1 MHFQSNNSLQYTELC
16 LFSNISFP
24 ETSEFDTSDTFISRT
39 VVTSLSPASSNLR
52 DLATLLHPRDTPSRT
67 SDRRSEQSQAWC
79 PWGLGSYPP
88 STSPISSSLQ
98 YLGTFFSVL
107 KSRKF
112 HWSELDFYRLPLKE
126 TWLILYINKTGV
138 KKKKKSV
145 HKFIFVGF
153 FWLERGAYCYNLIY
167 CLFS

>member
-1 MHFQSNNSLQYTELC
+1 MLSRNLTIVLTCPCNVHFQSNNSLQYTELC

-52 DLATLLHPRDTPSRT
+52 DLATLLHPKDTPSRT

-88 STSPISSSLQ
+88 LHLPNLLLSPVPWD
-98 YLGTFFSVL
+98 FFLSPKIQKV
-107 KSRKF
+107 
-112 HWSELDFYRLPLKE
+112 PL
-126 TWLILYINKTGV
+126 I
-138 KKKKKSV
+138 
-145 HKFIFVGF
+145 
-153 FWLERGAYCYNLIY
+153 
-167 CLFS
+167 